1 MTSELRT
8 VITREISVVVLY
20 NDDGQLLLQHRT
32 LDAPVLPNH
41 WAFFGGGIEKG
52 ETPERAA
59 KRECLEEL
67 GYQLTAPRLL
77 FTRKITFEGRILIL
91 NIFVERYDGGS
102 LTLGEGQGMGWFRP
116 EETKCLLMSDHDR
129 AIIRQ
134 IEELLELS

>member
-1 MTSELRT
+1 M
-8 VITREISVVVLY
+8 ITRKISVVVLY
-20 NDDGQLLLQHRT
+20 DENGQLLLQHRT
-32 LDAPVLPNH
+32 ADAPILPNY
-41 WAFFGGGIEKG
+41 WAFFGGGIEEG

-77 FTRKITFEGRILIL
+77 FTQEITFEGRILIL

-116 EETKCLLMSDHDR
+116 AETKPLLMSDHDR
-129 AIIRQ
+129 IIVRR

>member
-1 MTSELRT
+1 MRT
-8 VITREISVVVLY
+8 VITRKISVVVLY

-32 LDAPVLPNH
+32 KDAPILPNY
-41 WAFFGGGIEKG
+41 WAFFGGGIEND

-77 FTRKITFEGRILIL
+77 FTQEITFDGRILNL
-91 NIFVERYDGGS
+91 NIFVERYSGRP

-116 EETKCLLMSDHDR
+116 SETKCLLMSDHDR
-129 AIIRQ
+129 AIVRR
-134 IEELLELS
+134 IEELLDLS